1 MRLLELSLVL
11 FRYNGRNKYIST
23 SISEDNKS
31 TNQILQRS
39 LQGSLNHPLSQNTL
53 NLARNYNALNV
64 PADDDDMLSSI
75 TQNDLSASASL
86 KYLHDITLCQEIAL
100 IVLDT
105 LQVSNNRGNKP
116 ILTLIQ

>member
-31 TNQILQRS
+31 TNQILQ
-39 LQGSLNHPLSQNTL
+39 LLVGEVTTFQVTTLNHPLSQNTL

-100 IVLDT
+100 
-105 LQVSNNRGNKP
+105 
-116 ILTLIQ
+116 